1 MNLFYKKLRDKIY
14 PHKSEVD
21 VEDIWAGVL
30 AELPE
35 QKKRRRGFI
44 WWWMAVGVVVIM
56 SGVFSVLYFQG
67 NKNSDLKLAPKSQ
80 KESIA
85 KIENQQKAVKEE
97 IVNKETIK
105 KTSDQKIN
113 TEDAINNIAIKST
126 QINKAVLT
134 PTISSEIL
142 VKSKSIVNKKLSGIS
157 EPSTSQASFTTSE
170 NFDQSF
176 ILNKQTNKTNLQ
188 PISPKQ
194 NNQSINQVDL
204 LAGFSSIHRKVFF
217 AKNTLSLPDLQIDFP
232 PADYLN
238 NQHYNPFS
246 ISLQTGLHRL
256 VKEENNTSQLLNLS
270 ERPLDAIQLGLNV
283 RYQTKQGWYA
293 GVGLDYVRMQE
304 KFNWQKQRITRDT
317 MDNQLVEVELNQSG
331 DTTNLR
337 FDQKEITQVSN
348 YRVQHFNTIQLY
360 SVPVSLGYHWKINR
374 LAFELETGVNINLL
388 QTASGRILDENQN
401 IVDFSEQTIL
411 RKRVD
416 LSWQT
421 AFRVAYALD
430 PNWSIHLA
438 PTFRYQFGENTRA
451 AQSPG
456 RTYHLL
462 GVQTGVRYHF

>member
-1 MNLFYKKLRDKIY
+1 MNHFYKKLRDKIY

-56 SGVFSVLYFQG
+56 SSVFSILYFQG
-67 NKNSDLKLAPKSQ
+67 NNSEIKLAPKSK
-80 KESIA
+80 KESLVKNDSAHQTDDQGINDEDVNDNPPVKSERIKNPISASTPSSETLSIA
-85 KIENQQKAVKEE
+85 K
-97 IVNKETIK
+97 
-105 KTSDQKIN
+105 S
-113 TEDAINNIAIKST
+113 
-126 QINKAVLT
+126 L
-134 PTISSEIL
+134 
-142 VKSKSIVNKKLSGIS
+142 VNKKNNKPSRIS
-157 EPSTSQASFTTSE
+157 EPSNNQASFTNSE
-170 NFDQSF
+170 NLYQ
-176 ILNKQTNKTNLQ
+176 LNSNNQQTDKTDLKSV
-188 PISPKQ
+188 SPKQ
-194 NNQSINQVDL
+194 NNQSINQVNS
-204 LAGFSSIHRKVFF
+204 LAGFSTIHRRIFF
-217 AKNTLSLPDLQIDFP
+217 AKSTLSLPDLQKDFP

-238 NQHYNPFS
+238 NQQYNPFS
-246 ISLQTGLHRL
+246 ISLQTGLYRL
-256 VKEENNTSQLLNLS
+256 VKEATNPSQLTNLS

-283 RYQTKQGWYA
+283 RYQMKQGWYA
-293 GVGLDYVRMQE
+293 GIGLDYVRMQE
-304 KFNWQKQRITRDT
+304 KFNWQLQSISRDT
-317 MDNQLVEVELNQSG
+317 MDNQLVEIELNQSG

-360 SVPVSLGYHWKINR
+360 SVPVLLGYHWKMNR

-388 QTASGRILDENQN
+388 QSASGRVLDENQN

-421 AFRVAYALD
+421 AFRVAYAID
-430 PNWSIHLA
+430 PNWSLHIE
-438 PTFRYQFGENTRA
+438 PSFRYQFGNNTRA
-451 AQSPG
+451 SQSTS

-462 GVQTGVRYHF
+462 GVQTGIRYNF